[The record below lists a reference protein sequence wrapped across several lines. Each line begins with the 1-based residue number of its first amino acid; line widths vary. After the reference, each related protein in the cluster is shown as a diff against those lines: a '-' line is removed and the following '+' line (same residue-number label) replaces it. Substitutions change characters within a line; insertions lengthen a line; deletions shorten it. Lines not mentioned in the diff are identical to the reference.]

1 MDTYTYNCPNCG
13 GKVEYDNTNYIWKCT
28 YCGNTYKTLFARR
41 KEIEL
46 PSYEIGLNNAYKY
59 YCDSCNKVF
68 VSKNDNVKEC
78 FKCHKKLSKSSLSYI
93 TFLEDDIS
101 NKSINYDLDDELK
114 SYPKDV
120 KELIKNAEST
130 FKYINTSIVD
140 GFLEIKDK
148 TNTIKYLF
156 MNLLIPNIE
165 NEDYRFMYEVGN
177 NGFLTPNFDGN
188 DVLDKEP
195 AIECTTD
202 SFIENNN
209 FIDEKTI
216 INACVNHFVNTYKV
230 SNVKELNINN
240 GLSFKKSI
248 FIPVLTKKVNIN
260 NQLCNQYMFVSDLM
274 NKKIILEPPYEL
286 NNEENI
292 KKYRKLAKLCDIGSL
307 LLILLV
313 ICMMAIPFLTA
324 FEDTPIA
331 LFVEMHLSMILV
343 IGSIIALIVVNL
355 VKKGIE
361 KKAKY
366 YHDAKRIDRNE
377 YLKQIIGNSNY
388 VKVFRRSK

>member
-41 KEIEL
+41 KEVEL
-46 PSYEIGLNNAYKY
+46 PSYEIGLNNGYKY
-59 YCDSCNKVF
+59 YCSSCNKVY
-68 VSKNDNVKEC
+68 VSKHNDIKEC
-78 FKCHKKLSKSSLSYI
+78 FKCHGKLSKNDLSYI

-101 NKSINYDLDDELK
+101 NKSVKYDLEREIK

-120 KELIKNAEST
+120 KDIIINSEST

-140 GFLEIKDK
+140 GFLEINYK
-148 TNTIKYLF
+148 NNNIKYLF

-165 NEDYRFMYEVGN
+165 YEDYRFMYEVGN
-177 NGFLTPNFDGN
+177 NGFLTPNFEGN

-195 AIECTTD
+195 CIECTTD
-202 SFIENNN
+202 SFVDDNNT
-209 FIDEKTI
+209 IDEKTI
-216 INACVNHFVNTYKV
+216 VNACINHFVNTYKIKDIKE
-230 SNVKELNINN
+230 VKVNN
-240 GLSFKKSI
+240 GLSFKKPI
-248 FIPVLTKKVNIN
+248 FIPVLTKKVNIK

-274 NKKIILEPPYEL
+274 NQKIIAEPPYEL
-286 NNEENI
+286 DNEKNI
-292 KKYRKLAKLCDIGSL
+292 KKYDKLTKLCDIGSL

-313 ICMMAIPFLTA
+313 IVMMAIPFMTF
-324 FEDTPIA
+324 FEDTPVS
-331 LFVEMHLSMILV
+331 LFLQMHLSMFMV
-343 IGSIIALIVVNL
+343 VGAIIALIVVNL
-355 VKKGIE
+355 VKKAFE
-361 KKAKY
+361 NKAKY